1 MTLEQITVP
10 QSYILR
16 GGCKHHR
23 HGEPYTF
30 AAVVEVSGTVAEI
43 KGATGKLQ
51 DIPAIRA
58 ALRSIGVTRATWT
71 RSVGGM
77 MIPHTLEID

>member
-1 MTLEQITVP
+1 MTLEPITVP

-16 GGCKHHR
+16 GGCKHNC

-30 AAVVEVSGTVAEI
+30 AAVVEVTGTVAEI

-51 DIPAIRA
+51 DITAIRA
-58 ALRSIGVTRATWT
+58 ALRSIGVTRATWS

-77 MIPHTLEID
+77 MIPHTIEVD